1 MPELVPIGQKSRASN
16 MVTAILSVPQ
26 GSFPILAIID
36 EFLDQGNPEW
46 LAERSAEVE
55 QVVTQTQVISA
66 KCKEVRQRCLSL
78 KPVPAQKLPLGF

>member
-1 MPELVPIGQKSRASN
+1 MSVLIHREQKLGINPII
-16 MVTAILSVPQ
+16 TAILSVPQ
-26 GSFPILAIID
+26 GSFPILAILD
-36 EFLDQGNPEW
+36 DFLDQGNPEW

-55 QVVTQTQVISA
+55 QVVTQTQTISA